1 MPKVSLIFVLFLG
14 LLVEVNAQTC
24 CSGGVPL
31 SNSIG
36 LPMLGTKALQLNLSY
51 DYNNLST
58 LIQDREKID
67 DNARTRIT
75 HTMMLQMGT
84 AITPRLAVEV
94 LIPYIKQ
101 DRKIVQFG
109 NEDFTTTNGLGDIT
123 TLLSYGLLKPDAEK
137 SLSFGFGIKAP
148 TGAIDNTNS
157 LGILLNS
164 DLQPGTGAWDVLSL
178 IRFVTPFPK
187 KKNTSFFV
195 NAILNYKGT
204 DADQQQNLS
213 YKFGNEQQ
221 LSVGINS
228 QGLALKRLWN
238 IGGGLRLRN
247 VGSNKTNEQR
257 IASTGGKW
265 AFGNVNL
272 THWLVPSKTSINL
285 GTDIPIY
292 TSVSGLQNVPTY
304 RINVSLYSLIEYKKK

>member
-1 MPKVSLIFVLFLG
+1 MRDVLFIIG
-14 LLVEVNAQTC
+14 LLFSVMPQTEAQTC

-36 LPMLGTKALQLNLSY
+36 LPMLNTKALQVNVSY

-58 LIQDREKID
+58 LIQDKEKID
-67 DNARTRIT
+67 DDARTRIT
-75 HTMMLQMGT
+75 HTMMLQLGT

-94 LIPYIKQ
+94 LLPYIKQ

-109 NEDFTTTNGLGDIT
+109 NQDFTTTSGLGDIT
-123 TLLSYGLLKPDAEK
+123 TLLNFSLLKPKSLK
-137 SLSFGFGIKAP
+137 SLSMGLGLKAP
-148 TGAIDNTNS
+148 TGAIDNRNDI
-157 LGILLNS
+157 GILLSS

-178 IRFVTPFPK
+178 FRFVTAFPN

-195 NAILNYKGT
+195 NAILNFKGT
-204 DADQQQNLS
+204 DDNQQQNLS

-221 LSVGINS
+221 LSLGISS
-228 QGLALKRLWN
+228 QVVALKRLWN
-238 IGGGLRLRN
+238 LGAGLRLRN
-247 VGSNKTNEQR
+247 VGSNMTNGQL
-257 IASTGGKW
+257 IASTGGRW

-272 THWLVPSKTSINL
+272 THWIIPSKTSINV
-285 GTDIPIY
+285 GTDIPLI

-304 RINVSLYSLIEYKKK
+304 RINISLYSLIEYKKN